1 MYTYIAEIKDGP
13 DASSIDA
20 NGITIAGVTVAAAL
34 VLLLLLAVSMC
45 VFYVMMRTEIEIKA
59 KTDVS

>member
-1 MYTYIAEIKDGP
+1 MDGP

-20 NGITIAGVTVAAAL
+20 NAITIAGVTVAAAL

-45 VFYVMMRTEIEIKA
+45 VFYIMMRTDTEIRAKA
-59 KTDVS
+59 DFS